1 MQIMKLSKLAKKV
14 WWFLGAYNTIN
25 NLPDSVI
32 YADAS
37 GYIINTNKAATK
49 CFNIEN
55 TELPLRIKDII
66 VDGMNVINESL
77 RKKCPVSA
85 IGKSKDR
92 EFYIELNAKRRWDG
106 YFITIRDVSKLT
118 NEMNTE
124 KQIARFNGEK
134 NAMLSMIK
142 EDIKSPITSISGFSK
157 GLLDGIGGELT
168 EKQHK
173 YIKIINSN
181 ASDLY
186 TYMDKLLE
194 FSCAES
200 SLYASEYLNFD
211 IISFTKDIIKDYQPI
226 MDEKKLL
233 FNFEYNNIQN
243 RTIYA
248 DKRAYEGIIRNI
260 LETSYSMTEEG
271 YITLNLDYPNEETCI
286 NFGLS
291 ENKQYIKISLKDTS
305 SGIDNKDMRGLC
317 DPYSQI
323 GKGKN
328 NFIRALRLGTASIL
342 TKRSEGFIDINS
354 EILQGVLY
362 NIVLP
367 IMKDKNE

>member
-1 MQIMKLSKLAKKV
+1 MQIMKLSRLAKKL
-14 WWFLGAYNTIN
+14 WWFLSAYNTIN

-32 YADAS
+32 YADAL
-37 GYIINTNKAATK
+37 GYIINANKAALR
-49 CFNIEN
+49 CFNIQKIEF
-55 TELPLRIKDII
+55 PLRIKDI
-66 VDGMNVINESL
+66 VPDGMNVVNESL
-77 RKKCPVSA
+77 RRKCPVSA
-85 IGKSKDR
+85 VGLAGEK
-92 EFYIELNAKRRWDG
+92 EFYIELNAVRKWDG

-194 FSCAES
+194 FSSVES
-200 SLYASEYLNFD
+200 SLYASEYQNFD
-211 IISFTKDIIKDYQPI
+211 IISFTKDILKDYQQAFDDKRI
-226 MDEKKLL
+226 L
-233 FNFEYNNIQN
+233 FNFDYNSIQN
-243 RTIYA
+243 RMVYTDI
-248 DKRAYEGIIRNI
+248 KAYEGIIRNI
-260 LETSYSMTEEG
+260 VETSCIMTEEG
-271 YITLNLDYPNEETCI
+271 YVTLNLTYPDEETFI
-286 NFGLS
+286 NFGLT
-291 ENKQYIKISLKDTS
+291 EGKQYIQIRLKDTS
-305 SGIDNKDMRGLC
+305 PGIDAAEMKYLC
-317 DPYSQI
+317 DPYSQL

-328 NFIRALRLGTASIL
+328 NFMRSLRLGVASIL
-342 TKRSEGFIDINS
+342 TKRTEGFIDVNS
-354 EILQGVLY
+354 EILQGVMY

>member
-1 MQIMKLSKLAKKV
+1 MQIMKLSRLAKKL
-14 WWFLGAYNTIN
+14 WWFLSAYNTIN
-25 NLPDSVI
+25 SLPDSVI
-32 YADAS
+32 FVDNT
-37 GYIINTNKAATK
+37 GYIISANKVATK
-49 CFNIEN
+49 CFNIRNSEI
-55 TELPLRIKDII
+55 PLRIKDII
-66 VDGMNVINESL
+66 PDGMNIINESI
-77 RKKCPVSA
+77 RKKSPISA
-85 IGKSKDR
+85 IAKNNEK
-92 EFYIELNAKRRWDG
+92 EFYIELNAVRKWNC
-106 YFITIRDVSKLT
+106 YYITIRDVSKLT

-168 EKQHK
+168 EKQQK

-181 ASDLY
+181 ATDLY

-200 SLYASEYLNFD
+200 SLYASEYANFD
-211 IISFTKDIIKDYQPI
+211 IISFTKDILKDFQQSF
-226 MDEKKLL
+226 DDKKLL
-233 FNFEYNNIQN
+233 FNFAYNNIQN
-243 RTIYA
+243 RTVYA

-260 LETSYSMTEEG
+260 LETSYHMTEEG
-271 YITLNLDYPNEETCI
+271 YITLNLGYPDEEAYI
-286 NFGLS
+286 NFGLA
-291 ENKQYIKISLKDTS
+291 ENKQYLQISLKDTS
-305 SGIDNKDMRGLC
+305 PGIDSKDMRFLC

-328 NFIRALRLGTASIL
+328 NFVRALRLGTASIL
-342 TKRSEGFIDINS
+342 TKRCEGFIDINS
-354 EILQGVLY
+354 EILQGVMY

-367 IMKDKNE
+367 IMKDRNE